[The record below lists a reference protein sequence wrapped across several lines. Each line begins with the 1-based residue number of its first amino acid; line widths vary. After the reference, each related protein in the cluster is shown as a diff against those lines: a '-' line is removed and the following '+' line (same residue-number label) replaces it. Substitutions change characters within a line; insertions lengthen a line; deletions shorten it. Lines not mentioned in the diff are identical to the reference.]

1 MSTTER
7 DEVRTVLVHLNI
19 TVPAGDD
26 RDANQIKDA
35 ILGALEVGAD
45 HETMHGLHI
54 AVPLAEVVY

>member
-1 MSTTER
+1 MSTIDNDGSRE
-7 DEVRTVLVHLNI
+7 VLVHLNV

-54 AVPLAEVVY
+54 AVPLAEVI